1 MWQENFN
8 YTCKKAFS
16 GTLGSFGFHV
26 RENQIFFLIIKAKFK
41 QNNKVIRSYFL
52 SLSGGV
58 WEENKTV
65 ALWGDS
71 FWDHSWKIECPAT
84 PVPDKL
90 TISEKVINPFI
101 QFLKQN
107 NDPNY
112 FKCFLVLFV
121 DISDKKRI

>member
-1 MWQENFN
+1 M
-8 YTCKKAFS
+8 YKGGCRGCGRKTLIKPVKRHFS

-65 ALWGDS
+65 AL
-71 FWDHSWKIECPAT
+71 
-84 PVPDKL
+84 
-90 TISEKVINPFI
+90 
-101 QFLKQN
+101 
-107 NDPNY
+107 
-112 FKCFLVLFV
+112 
-121 DISDKKRI
+121 